1 MPVGVG
7 REITQAHSVLPWK
20 ADKQLLLILG
30 AVPIAFKEPGLI
42 DSINSFESQATSV

>member
-30 AVPIAFKEPGLI
+30 AVPFKEPGLI
-42 DSINSFESQATSV
+42 GSINSFESQATSV